1 MDPVLRGLAVYV
13 MVWLLI
19 RLSGRRTLAE
29 LTTFDFVLL
38 LIIAEATQQA
48 LLGDDFSVTNGVLV
62 VLTLIALNIGL
73 STVQRRWPRIGRIFN
88 GVPMVIVRDG
98 RPLEDLMVRARVEEE
113 DVLEAARRL
122 RGLERMDQI
131 KYAVLEKSGGITI
144 IPKEVSTDGR

>member
-13 MVWLLI
+13 LVWLLI

-48 LLGDDFSVTNGVLV
+48 LLGDDFSITNGILI
-62 VLTLIALNIGL
+62 VLTLIAINIGL
-73 STVQRRWPRIGRIFN
+73 STVQRRWPWIGKIFN

-98 RPLEDLMVRARVEEE
+98 RPLEDLMLRARVEEE

-131 KYAVLEKSGGITI
+131 KYAVLEKSGGITV
-144 IPKEVSTDGR
+144 IPKEASPDSR